1 MKFSLPILLAVVAT
15 FLFAACAGVE
25 YEGESLSELPSYEP
39 VKFYLATELEKMPDV
54 RVLGTAEYTARP
66 TLTSRDIREELAK
79 TARQHGANGIRI
91 ISMEKIPDGEARRD
105 QINNTGAPQW
115 NVSDNSDTS
124 LASMKKT
131 SLGTRSMAPS
141 RWSLRWCPLPV
152 STVFSEA
159 RSSASCRS
167 WSMQVQS

>member
-1 MKFSLPILLAVVAT
+1 MKKCFLPLAAAIVGLVLT
-15 FLFAACAGVE
+15 ACADVE
-25 YEGESLSELPSYEP
+25 YRGESLTALRPDVP

-79 TARQHGANGIRI
+79 CAREHGANGIRI

-131 SLGTRSMAPS
+131 INYSDVRDPEKTIYKTFVRAEFLSV
-141 RWSLRWCPLPV
+141 PV
-152 STVFSEA
+152 TDPMVEPEF
-159 RSSASCRS
+159 
-167 WSMQVQS
+167 